1 MRYFYAA
8 ATLIALYLL
17 LLIAVHTNYV
27 CVGTGLDNIICK
39 IKPWYM
45 PVP

>member
-8 ATLIALYLL
+8 ATLVALYLL
-17 LLIAVHTNYV
+17 LLIAIHTNYV

-39 IKPWYM
+39 IKPWWA
-45 PVP
+45 PWP